1 MPLAS
6 SAQSRSNS
14 QRGQTI
20 VLFAIILPL
29 ILAFGSVVVTV
40 GNWWVHKR
48 HLQTQVDAA
57 ALAGAPSFVGCFLN
71 PDGANGANVDIA
83 TYALK
88 YAGDTR
94 RDPATA
100 NLQVEEPNDVY
111 AVLNSA
117 SYWAQANG
125 TDPNAPSAGYGL
137 DYSMPPVDSQG
148 NPAPDSKPCSIKA
161 LDVKGTDDEA
171 PTLWGWLPFVA
182 SPKTHAKV
190 EIYKTEGLSG
200 FLPFAVPE
208 NDPKSVFALFV
219 DETKTNTVDSVAPLT
234 KPVSPSTVNGEAAN
248 IWNGA
253 AQIDLTATEEMGM
266 IVLES
271 RQSLTMADLAGK
283 TLTEMCSLAGTSCF
297 GSIRNQ
303 SPPVTNHTG
312 VGFIFGQQ
320 GSPGNNP
327 TATVRDAQLTNFDLT
342 GLFGAP
348 NPSCVTTDPDSAPY
362 FVWNGDCQVRIRAQ
376 IDFGNVPNAPRDVR
390 VQINGTFGNQ
400 CNGGTAQLT
409 RQNGWWE
416 SPWITIPAGSGR
428 NEFRLCWRAGNGLQ
442 RRDGNFN
449 NQVIQMAFA
458 ANTDLGKSNT
468 AYSGPMVYA
477 AIQPGH
483 SLAKTKRNL
492 VVEVGL
498 QPPLAVTNG
507 NAPPVMLRVAGTGSL
522 NQMLDCDPSPRQ
534 PPDEIYNGCQT
545 PYQRNTRALA
555 CSPNPTWDPNN
566 LPPTLDPNDP
576 SWVDPDCI
584 EANPGDVSALAKG
597 LHDRLEALP
606 TDTPPG
612 AGCPP
617 NLWKQYR
624 SQGKVPDGS
633 DPRYMELVIA
643 NYGEFNKQGIS
654 VLPITKWAGFY
665 ATGWFVTN
673 TGPGT
678 KGCPDNDPPP
688 TPPYCPKSS
697 TNPCQA
703 TDQEVQ
709 GAVWGYFITET
720 FASGRGRPGNELC
733 DFAELSTCIAVL
745 TE

>member
-1 MPLAS
+1 M
-6 SAQSRSNS
+6 
-14 QRGQTI
+14 

-94 RDPATA
+94 RDPTTA

-117 SYWAQANG
+117 GYWAPANG
-125 TDPNAPSAGYGL
+125 IDPNAPSAGYGL

-148 NPAPDSKPCSIKA
+148 NPAVDENGNPSSKPCAIKA

-190 EIYKTEGLSG
+190 EIFKTQGLSG

-208 NDPKSVFALFV
+208 NDPKSVAALFV
-219 DETKTNTVDSVAPLT
+219 DESETNKVDSWSFLT
-234 KPVSPSTVNGEAAN
+234 KPVSPSTVNGEAAMV
-248 IWNGA
+248 WNGPA
-253 AQIDLTATEEMGM
+253 AMDVFDQTGM
-266 IVLES
+266 IVLQS
-271 RQSLTMADLAGK
+271 RQTLTNADLTGK
-283 TLTEMCSLAGTSCF
+283 TLTEICTIAGSACY

-303 SPPVTNHTG
+303 NPPVTNKTG
-312 VGFIFGQQ
+312 IGFIHGKPQSD
-320 GSPGNNP
+320 GSGNTSVTVTDVELSVFPYSGLPAGGNP
-327 TATVRDAQLTNFDLT
+327 CTN
-342 GLFGAP
+342 
-348 NPSCVTTDPDSAPY
+348 DSAPY
-362 FVWNGDCQVRIRAQ
+362 FIWSDTDCDVRIRAQ
-376 IDFGNVPNAPRDVR
+376 IDFGSGFNPNPREVR
-390 VQINGTFGNQ
+390 ASTSPFGNN
-400 CNGGTAQLT
+400 CSGGVDLKKE
-409 RQNGWWE
+409 NEGGLIWWE
-416 SPWITIPAGSGR
+416 QETRWTTIDMTPDGSGR
-428 NEFRLCWRAGNGLQ
+428 NEFYLCWNGETGSGNNKQSREGFF
-442 RRDGNFN
+442 GNR
-449 NQVIQMAFA
+449 VMQMAFG
-458 ANTDLGKSNT
+458 ANTDAGVSNT
-468 AYSGPMVYA
+468 VFSGPIVYTS
-477 AIQPGH
+477 IQPGH
-483 SLAKTKRNL
+483 SLDKGARTL
-492 VVEVGL
+492 FVEVGVI
-498 QPPLAVTNG
+498 PPLQVSDGTA
-507 NAPPVMLRVAGTGSL
+507 APVFLRVAGTGSL

-534 PPDEIYNGCQT
+534 PADEIYDGCLT
-545 PYQRNTRALA
+545 PYQVNTRALA
-555 CSPNPTWDPNN
+555 CSPNPTWDVNN

-576 SWVDPDCI
+576 SWIDPDCV
-584 EANPGDVSALAKG
+584 EANPGDVSAMAKG
-597 LHDRLEALP
+597 LHDRFEALP

-624 SQGKVPDGS
+624 SSGKVPDDS
-633 DPRYMELVIA
+633 DPRYITLVIA
-643 NYGEFNKQGIS
+643 NYGDFSKSGIT
-654 VLPITKWAGFY
+654 VIPLTKFAGFY

-678 KGCPDNDPPP
+678 QGCPDNDPPP

-697 TNPCQA
+697 TNPCNP
-703 TDQEVQ
+703 TDQRVQ
-709 GAVWGYFITET
+709 GALWGYFITQT
-720 FASGRGRPGNELC
+720 FPSARGKPSNDLC
-733 DFAELSTCIAVL
+733 VFAELGTCIAVL